1 MVSPNVVKRIPIA
14 IGIKPDQPTTFTN
27 KTIDCGPGNGNVIS
41 KLPNTSFEN
50 SSLTIN
56 GVTIPLGGSA
66 IIDPGGG
73 SATFVSTITAGN
85 GITVNQASGDVEIS
99 ATSSLQTLDQ
109 VLTEGNSTAQD
120 IISTGKIYFSN
131 NFGTLAELPSATS
144 YHGMFAHVHGEG
156 HGYFAHAGAWTQLLD
171 TGSNIDELSNVNTAG
186 VSTGDVL
193 KYDGTTW
200 VAGTVNA
207 GAGGGGIALT
217 DLSVTSNPAFGNG
230 SLLYNATNGV
240 FTFTPADTSPT
251 DLDGLTDVSIT
262 TPSTGQVL
270 KYNGTSWI
278 NDTDATG
285 AGGSTDL
292 DGLTDVSI
300 TTPSS
305 GQVLK
310 YNGSAWINDTDATGA
325 GGSLSHGDYGD
336 ITVSNSGAT
345 WNIDADT
352 VGPDELVDTAVTA
365 GSYTNADIT
374 VDAQGR
380 VTAASNGSGGSGLQA
395 RATGT
400 GNTGSITDGTA
411 VDVNISDLAK
421 TYALLKIETSHAAWV
436 TVYTDDAS
444 RTSDAGRNEFTD
456 PSPGTGV
463 IAEVVTTGAATQ
475 IITPGTVGWNNDTTP
490 TDVAYLKVVNKSG
503 SAQSDITVTLTYV
516 ALEA

>member
-41 KLPNTSFEN
+41 NLPNTSFAN

-73 SATFVSTITAGN
+73 SATFVSTIIAGN

-99 ATSSLQTLDQ
+99 TTSSLQTLDE

-131 NFGTLAELPSATS
+131 NFGTLQELPSATS

-200 VAGTVNA
+200 VAGTDNT

-217 DLSVTSNPAFGNG
+217 DLSVTSNAASGNG
-230 SLLYNATNGV
+230 SLTYNSTNGV
-240 FTFTPADTSPT
+240 FTFTPADTSAGGAT
-251 DLDGLTDVSIT
+251 NLDGLTDVAIT
-262 TPSTGQVL
+262 SPSTGQVL
-270 KYNGTSWI
+270 KYNGTTWI
-278 NDTDATG
+278 NDVDATG
-285 AGGSTDL
+285 
-292 DGLTDVSI
+292 
-300 TTPSS
+300 
-305 GQVLK
+305 
-310 YNGSAWINDTDATGA
+310 
-325 GGSLSHGDYGD
+325 
-336 ITVSNSGAT
+336 
-345 WNIDADT
+345 
-352 VGPDELVDTAVTA
+352 
-365 GSYTNADIT
+365 
-374 VDAQGR
+374 
-380 VTAASNGSGGSGLQA
+380 GGSGLQSRTTA
-395 RATGT
+395 AQVTS
-400 GNTGSITDGTA
+400 SIADGVSDNITITA
-411 VDVNISDLAK
+411 GK
-421 TYALLKIETSHAAWV
+421 TYALHKIQTSAAAWV
-436 TVYTDDAS
+436 TVYTTQAARAADAS
-444 RTSDAGRNEFTD
+444 RPETTDPLPGAGVVAEVITSDGATVSL
-456 PSPGTGV
+456 SPGIIGYNDESTPA
-463 IAEVVTTGAATQ
+463 AE
-475 IITPGTVGWNNDTTP
+475 
-490 TDVAYLKVVNKSG
+490 AYVKVVNKSG
-503 SAQSDITVTLTYV
+503 STQAITVTLYFV

>member
-41 KLPNTSFEN
+41 NLPNTSFVN

-131 NFGTLAELPSATS
+131 NFGTLQELPSATS

-171 TGSNIDELSNVNTAG
+171 TASNIDELSNVNTAG

-200 VAGTVNA
+200 VAGTDNA
-207 GAGGGGIALT
+207 GAGGSGIALT
-217 DLSVTSNPAFGNG
+217 DLSVTSNAASGNG
-230 SLLYNATNGV
+230 SLTYNSTNGV
-240 FTFTPADTSPT
+240 FTFTPADTGSAGAT
-251 DLDGLTDVSIT
+251 DLDGLSDVTIT

-270 KYNGTSWI
+270 KYNGTTWI
-278 NDTDATG
+278 NDVDATG
-285 AGGSTDL
+285 
-292 DGLTDVSI
+292 
-300 TTPSS
+300 
-305 GQVLK
+305 
-310 YNGSAWINDTDATGA
+310 
-325 GGSLSHGDYGD
+325 
-336 ITVSNSGAT
+336 
-345 WNIDADT
+345 
-352 VGPDELVDTAVTA
+352 
-365 GSYTNADIT
+365 
-374 VDAQGR
+374 
-380 VTAASNGSGGSGLQA
+380 GGSGLQSRTTA
-395 RATGT
+395 AQAT
-400 GNTGSITDGTA
+400 SASHADGTA
-411 VDVNISDLAK
+411 ESITVAAGK
-421 TYALLKIETSHAAWV
+421 TYALHKIQTSAAAWV
-436 TVYTDDAS
+436 TVYTTQAARTADAS
-444 RTSDAGRNEFTD
+444 RPETTDPLPGAGVVAEVITSDGATVAL
-456 PSPGTGV
+456 SPGIIGYNDESSPA
-463 IAEVVTTGAATQ
+463 AE
-475 IITPGTVGWNNDTTP
+475 
-490 TDVAYLKVVNKSG
+490 AYLKVVNKSG
-503 SAQSDITVTLTYV
+503 STQPITVTLYFV

>member
-1 MVSPNVVKRIPIA
+1 MAINFPANPSNGQIHTASGIQWKWDSTGGTWLCQGSTGTYTLGIA
-14 IGIKPDQPTTFTN
+14 TASALGGIKVGSNLQINSTTGVLDAVMNLNNESIEELTNVTFNNVTLDASNGAGKVLAWDQTLQAFAPV
-27 KTIDCGPGNGNVIS
+27 DQS
-41 KLPNTSFEN
+41 
-50 SSLTIN
+50 
-56 GVTIPLGGSA
+56 GG
-66 IIDPGGG
+66 GGG
-73 SATFVSTITAGN
+73 SSTLG
-85 GITVNQASGDVEIS
+85 GLSDV
-99 ATSSLQTLDQ
+99 T
-109 VLTEGNSTAQD
+109 
-120 IISTGKIYFSN
+120 
-131 NFGTLAELPSATS
+131 
-144 YHGMFAHVHGEG
+144 
-156 HGYFAHAGAWTQLLD
+156 
-171 TGSNIDELSNVNTAG
+171 
-186 VSTGDVL
+186 
-193 KYDGTTW
+193 
-200 VAGTVNA
+200 
-207 GAGGGGIALT
+207 
-217 DLSVTSNPAFGNG
+217 
-230 SLLYNATNGV
+230 
-240 FTFTPADTSPT
+240 
-251 DLDGLTDVSIT
+251 
-262 TPSTGQVL
+262 
-270 KYNGTSWI
+270 
-278 NDTDATG
+278 
-285 AGGSTDL
+285 
-292 DGLTDVSI
+292 I

-325 GGSLSHGDYGD
+325 GGSLSDGDYGD

-395 RATGT
+395 RPTGT

-411 VDVNISDLAK
+411 VNVNISDFAK

-436 TVYTDDAS
+436 TVYTDDTS

>member
-41 KLPNTSFEN
+41 NLPNTSFEN
-50 SSLTIN
+50 NSLTIN

-200 VAGTVNA
+200 VAGTDNA

-217 DLSVTSNPAFGNG
+217 DLSVTSNAASGNG
-230 SLLYNATNGV
+230 SLTYNSTNGV
-240 FTFTPADTSPT
+240 FTFTPADTGSAGAT
-251 DLDGLTDVSIT
+251 DLDGLSDVTIT

-270 KYNGTSWI
+270 KYNGTTWI
-278 NDTDATG
+278 NDVDATG
-285 AGGSTDL
+285 
-292 DGLTDVSI
+292 
-300 TTPSS
+300 
-305 GQVLK
+305 
-310 YNGSAWINDTDATGA
+310 
-325 GGSLSHGDYGD
+325 
-336 ITVSNSGAT
+336 
-345 WNIDADT
+345 
-352 VGPDELVDTAVTA
+352 
-365 GSYTNADIT
+365 
-374 VDAQGR
+374 
-380 VTAASNGSGGSGLQA
+380 GGSGLQSRTTA
-395 RATGT
+395 AQATSAGHADAT
-400 GNTGSITDGTA
+400 AESITIAAG
-411 VDVNISDLAK
+411 K
-421 TYALLKIETSHAAWV
+421 TYALHKIQTSAAAWV
-436 TVYTDDAS
+436 TVYTSQAARTADAS
-444 RTSDAGRNEFTD
+444 RPETTDPLPGAGVVAEVITSDGATVAL
-456 PSPGTGV
+456 SPGIIGYNDESTPA
-463 IAEVVTTGAATQ
+463 AE
-475 IITPGTVGWNNDTTP
+475 
-490 TDVAYLKVVNKSG
+490 AYLKVVNKSG
-503 SAQSDITVTLTYV
+503 STQPITVTLYFV